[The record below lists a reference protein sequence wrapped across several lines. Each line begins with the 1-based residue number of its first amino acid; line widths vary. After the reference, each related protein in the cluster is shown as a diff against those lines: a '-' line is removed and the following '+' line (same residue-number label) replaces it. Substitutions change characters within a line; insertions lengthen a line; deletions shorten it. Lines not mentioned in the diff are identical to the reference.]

1 MTEPSGRP
9 KARAGGPRRRQRRP
23 AADDARYRHA
33 LEVFQQ
39 FIRECQACQAEV
51 PQDWQYCAHCGER
64 LATSCPRC
72 KNPLPPSGG
81 RFCPHCGLEIPQES
95 PAERQSPAQERAP

>member
-1 MTEPSGRP
+1 MTEPSSR
-9 KARAGGPRRRQRRP
+9 ARASRPRRRRT
-23 AADDARYRHA
+23 ADAETRYRRA

-39 FIRECQACQAEV
+39 FVRECQACQTDV

-72 KNPLPPSGG
+72 GNPLPPSGG
-81 RFCPHCGLEIPQES
+81 RFCPHCGLEIPQET
-95 PAERQSPAQERAP
+95 P